1 VDELDQFKQVYFQ
14 ECEELLTDMEGH
26 LSALSDGN
34 AEQETLHAIFRAVHS
49 IKGGAGAFGF
59 DQLVAFAHTF
69 ETVLDR
75 VRSGELEPTQDI
87 VSLMLRSNDVLADLV
102 RAAMRGEMM
111 DADFGADAKSGLDA
125 LIGGGGD
132 EEEVVEFADFD
143 FVPVAVDL
151 DDVHEDVTASVA
163 AVPEVA
169 EGPRTWVIRF
179 LPSGEML
186 RKANEP
192 LLLVRELKRLGDLAV
207 EPDLS
212 RLPPLA
218 DMDGEEAYLS
228 WTFRL
233 TSDKAG
239 LVDIEE
245 VFEFVRDDCE
255 LEISEAGTGS
265 DAEPEPPQGG
275 GGGGGG
281 AFTWPAADAAA
292 ASEIPASW
300 LAILNQPDPPPA
312 SAPAPEPEPVSAAP
326 AAAAVEVK
334 PDAPKPAA
342 AKPAARP
349 ATAAAAGG
357 GGEGAAAP
365 ASIRV
370 DLEKVDRLV
379 NMVGELVITQAM
391 LNQVRTHLPPD
402 QYPELAQGLE
412 ELTHHT
418 RELQES
424 VMAIR
429 AQPIKSVFQRL
440 PRLVRELAAQTG
452 KQVRLVTAGET
463 TEIDKTVIERLSD
476 PLTHMI
482 RNACDHGIEPPDER
496 IAAGKPPEGTV
507 VVSAEHRG
515 GRIVIEIRDDG
526 RGIDP
531 QKVLNKAI
539 QNGLVA
545 SGAGMSDEDI
555 FNLIFLPGF
564 STAEQVSA
572 ISGRGVGMDVVKKNI
587 QNAGGRV
594 SISSVL
600 GQGSVFTL
608 TLPLTLAVLDGMI
621 VRVGEETYIMPLTNI
636 IECLRPRPGDLHTVV
651 GGGDVIHIRGEYVP
665 LIYLHRLFRVCD
677 AVTNPCKGVV
687 VMAETEEGG
696 KVGLVVDE
704 LLGQQQVVIKS
715 LEANYQPIDG
725 IAAAT
730 ILGSGRVALIL
741 DVSGLRAM
749 TRSGGFPR
757 PLAAA
762 ATAAAING
770 SYA

>member
-1 VDELDQFKQVYFQ
+1 VDELGQFKQIYFQ
-14 ECEELLTDMEGH
+14 ECEELLADMEGH

-59 DQLVAFAHTF
+59 DQLVTFAHTF

-75 VRSGELEPTQDI
+75 VRSGELEPSSD
-87 VSLMLRSNDVLADLV
+87 VLHLMLRSNDVLTDLV
-102 RAAMRGEMM
+102 RAARDGVIM
-111 DADFGADAKSGLDA
+111 DAEFGADAKAGLDA
-125 LIGGGGD
+125 LVSGDGDGG
-132 EEEVVEFADFD
+132 EEVVEFADFD
-143 FVPVAVDL
+143 FTPVAVDM
-151 DDVHEDVTASVA
+151 DDLHDEPMPAIA
-163 AVPEVA
+163 AAPGGET
-169 EGPRTWVIRF
+169 TWIIRF
-179 LPSGEML
+179 MPSGEML

-192 LLLVRELKRLGDLAV
+192 LLLVRELKRLGDLHA
-207 EPDLS
+207 EADLS
-212 RLPPLA
+212 RLPLLG
-218 DMDGEEAYLS
+218 DMDPEEAYLS

-233 TSDKAG
+233 TSASAS
-239 LVDIEE
+239 LADIDE

-255 LEISEAGTGS
+255 LEITKDTA
-265 DAEPEPPQGG
+265 DREPPQGG

-281 AFTWPAADAAA
+281 AFVWPVDEAAPPGD
-292 ASEIPASW
+292 IPEAW

-312 SAPAPEPEPVSAAP
+312 EPVKAAP
-326 AAAAVEVK
+326 
-334 PDAPKPAA
+334 PPPKPAA
-342 AKPAARP
+342 AKAPAAAKP
-349 ATAAAAGG
+349 ADKPAGAA
-357 GGEGAAAP
+357 GEGATAPAA

-402 QYPELAQGLE
+402 QYPELTQGLE
-412 ELTHHT
+412 ELSHHT

-452 KQVRLVTAGET
+452 KQVRLITVGEG

-482 RNACDHGIEPPDER
+482 RNACDHGIEPPDQR
-496 IAAGKPPEGTV
+496 QAAHKPIEGTI

-531 QKVLNKAI
+531 QRVLNKAI
-539 QNGLVA
+539 ENGLVT
-545 SGAGMSDEDI
+545 SGAGLTEEDI
-555 FNLIFLPGF
+555 FNLIFMPGF

-621 VRVGEETYIMPLTNI
+621 VRVGEDTYIMPLTNI
-636 IECLRPRPGDLHTVV
+636 IECLRPRLSDIHAVV
-651 GGGDVIHIRGEYVP
+651 GGGDVIQIRGEYVP
-665 LIYLHRLFRVCD
+665 LIYLHRLFRVAD
-677 AVTNPCKGVV
+677 AITNPSKGVV
-687 VMAETEEGG
+687 VMAETEDGG

-715 LEANYQPIDG
+715 LEANYHPIDG
-725 IAAAT
+725 VAAAT
-730 ILGSGRVALIL
+730 ILGNGRVALIL

-749 TRSGGFPR
+749 TRQTGAGFAR
-757 PLAAA
+757 PAAA
-762 ATAAAING
+762 AVMNG

>member
-1 VDELDQFKQVYFQ
+1 MVVDDLGQFKQIYFQ
-14 ECEELLTDMEGH
+14 ECEELLADMEGH
-26 LSALSDGN
+26 LSALSDGST
-34 AEQETLHAIFRAVHS
+34 EQETLHAIFRAVHS

-59 DQLVAFAHTF
+59 DQLVGFAHTF

-75 VRSGELEPTQDI
+75 LRSGELEPAGDV
-87 VSLMLRSNDVLADLV
+87 VSLLLRSNDVLADLV
-102 RAAMRGEMM
+102 RAAMDGTDLE
-111 DADFGADAKSGLDA
+111 ADFGADAKAGLDA
-125 LIGGGGD
+125 LIAGEAGGGGED
-132 EEEVVEFADFD
+132 EVTEFADFD

-151 DDVHEDVTASVA
+151 DEVHGDE
-163 AVPEVA
+163 AVPA
-169 EGPRTWVIRF
+169 ASGGPTVWTIRF
-179 LPSGEML
+179 VPASEML

-192 LLLVRELKRLGDLAV
+192 LLLVRELKRLGDLSA
-207 EPDLS
+207 EADLS
-212 RLPPLA
+212 RLKPLA
-218 DMDGEEAYLS
+218 ELDPEEAYLS

-233 TSDKAG
+233 VSETASRM
-239 LVDIEE
+239 DIEE
-245 VFEFVRDDCE
+245 VFEFVQDDCT
-255 LEISEAGTGS
+255 LEITEGGDDGS
-265 DAEPEPPQGG
+265 SGG

-281 AFTWPAADAAA
+281 EGFELPDGWPPAEAAA
-292 ASEIPASW
+292 PGELPAEW
-300 LAILNQPDPPPA
+300 LAILN
-312 SAPAPEPEPVSAAP
+312 APTPEPEPQPRPQPAP
-326 AAAAVEVK
+326 AV
-334 PDAPKPAA
+334 
-342 AKPAARP
+342 AKPAARKP
-349 ATAAAAGG
+349 APEKAAPDKGEKA
-357 GGEGAAAP
+357 EGAAAT

-402 QYPELAQGLE
+402 KYPELAQGLE

-452 KQVRLVTAGET
+452 KQIRLITTGEN

-482 RNACDHGIEPPDER
+482 RNACDHGIEAPDDR
-496 IAAGKPPEGTV
+496 IAAGKPAEGTII
-507 VVSAEHRG
+507 VSADHRG

-531 QKVLNKAI
+531 QRILDKAI
-539 QNGLVA
+539 EKGLVA
-545 SGAGMSDEDI
+545 SGAGMTDEDI
-555 FNLIFLPGF
+555 FNLIFMPGF
-564 STAEQVSA
+564 STAEQVSN

-594 SISSVL
+594 SITSVL
-600 GQGSVFTL
+600 GHGSVFTL

-621 VRVGEETYIMPLTNI
+621 VRVGDETYVMPLTNI
-636 IECLRPRPGDLHTVV
+636 IECLRPRQGDLHAVV

-665 LIYLHRLFRVCD
+665 LIYLHRLFRVAG
-677 AVTNPCKGVV
+677 AVTNPCRGVV

-715 LEANYQPIDG
+715 LEANYYRVDG

-749 TRSGGFPR
+749 TRSGTAAYLR
-757 PLAAA
+757 PAAA
-762 ATAAAING
+762 GAEMNG